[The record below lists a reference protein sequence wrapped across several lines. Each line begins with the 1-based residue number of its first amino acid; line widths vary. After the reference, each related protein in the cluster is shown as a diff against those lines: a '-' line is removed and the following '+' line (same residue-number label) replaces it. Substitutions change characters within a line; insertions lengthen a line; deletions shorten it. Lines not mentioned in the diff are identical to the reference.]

1 MPPLTGL
8 AKPQKVTF
16 TQLRKSSRYV
26 VKGNNQGRTAEGA
39 LHLSREINNVLA
51 GWPKRGKEI
60 QVLGP
65 VEAPIPRL
73 KGKYRWQILVKSK
86 SVSLLNH
93 FLTRVDVIARD
104 HLKSKGVH
112 LTLDVDPYQMV

>member
-1 MPPLTGL
+1 M
-8 AKPQKVTF
+8 
-16 TQLRKSSRYV
+16 SRDI
-26 VKGNNQGRTAEGA
+26 RD
-39 LHLSREINNVLA
+39 ILA

-65 VEAPIPRL
+65 VEAPISRL

-86 SVSLLNH
+86 SFSLLNY
-93 FLTRVDVIARD
+93 FLTRVDVIARVI
-104 HLKSKGVH
+104 LKSKGVH